1 MLCRI
6 EGNSFEVVETE
17 EQIELSFTRTW
28 DPSLQDE
35 LSPLTIDKRFRYMA
49 MADDRE
55 RLMPLP
61 EDGVPLRGKELAY
74 TEAVLLIL
82 QWDSGKLYVCVNL
95 DAQRSRLLG
104 VGLIVFQVQK
114 IFQKPTNQVP
124 SEVRLV
130 VNDRYIS
137 KEYLSAKGAFVGI
150 TPPGDAG
157 SFQREC
163 KMMKAISQS
172 KMFVLGTI
180 TSMHG
185 YLASLEITNM
195 ASASDVDIGELVY
208 EPLRSGPTLWEIEV
222 VQDAHDIVAI
232 WNNHVIEAMQF
243 PPIESWGYLYPKTIA
258 VCLEP
263 CHVSRYPNSSY
274 DSIDFSQ
281 SCDSGKPH
289 DLSQLS
295 DISNIPPVNGIQAD
309 VFSSHPLVINEDEY
323 INENQPPREVKGKA
337 KVSLEDLGEGQVN
350 DFSTYHLQ
358 TFDSELV
365 FDITDSD
372 GDSFYDADEN
382 IK

>member
-6 EGNSFEVVETE
+6 EGNSFKVVETE

-35 LSPLTIDKRFRYMA
+35 HSPLTIDKRFRFIILRDSPVFYSYAIDEHKEDIPVFNLNETRIAFMLSIEKFRYMA

-130 VNDRYIS
+130 LNDRYIS

-208 EPLRSGPTLWEIEV
+208 EPLRSGPTLWEI
-222 VQDAHDIVAI
+222 
-232 WNNHVIEAMQF
+232 
-243 PPIESWGYLYPKTIA
+243 G
-258 VCLEP
+258 
-263 CHVSRYPNSSY
+263 
-274 DSIDFSQ
+274 
-281 SCDSGKPH
+281 
-289 DLSQLS
+289 
-295 DISNIPPVNGIQAD
+295 IPDCSAAE
-309 VFSSHPLVINEDEY
+309 F
-323 INENQPPREVKGKA
+323 
-337 KVSLEDLGEGQVN
+337 
-350 DFSTYHLQ
+350 
-358 TFDSELV
+358 
-365 FDITDSD
+365 
-372 GDSFYDADEN
+372 
-382 IK
+382 